1 MPRVTCLPDHLAG
14 FVNALSRTE
23 TSCYSS
29 PGTQKA
35 SSKKS
40 REQKTTAYTRKRDFI
55 KSHLGHVT
63 KTDQYEAM
71 KKFESNVMNLPDAS
85 DKGLLTGDRII
96 RKLRRRLKKV
106 RDS

>member
-1 MPRVTCLPDHLAG
+1 MPN
-14 FVNALSRTE
+14 VNGLSRTE

-29 PGTQKA
+29 PGMQKA

-40 REQKTTAYTRKRDFI
+40 REQKTTTAYTRKRDFI

-85 DKGLLTGDRII
+85 DKGLLTGDRIV

-106 RDS
+106 RGS